1 MLATD
6 HIPLGAVLYEAGFD
20 IDRVLWMVV
29 DKLREGGAVVAGV
42 IQTSAAPS
50 DGCCAHMNLVDLK
63 SNRVFEISQ
72 ELGPQAQ
79 GCNLDQRGLAEAAG
93 IISEAIT
100 ADIDFLVINRFGKA
114 ESEGVG
120 LASCISDAIGAGIP
134 VLTAVREPYI
144 AEWQAFHGGL
154 ATDLSP
160 SAKVVIEWCAA
171 MVPPRLASRMVG

>member
-1 MLATD
+1 MPTTD
-6 HIPLGAVLYEAGFD
+6 QIPLGAVHYEAGFD
-20 IDRVLWMVV
+20 IDRVLWTAV

-42 IQTSAAPS
+42 IQSSSAPT

-72 ELGPQAQ
+72 DLGTQAQ
-79 GCNLDQRGLAEAAG
+79 GCSLDQRGLAEAAG
-93 IISEAIT
+93 VISKTIT

-134 VLTAVREPYI
+134 VLTAVREPYLVD
-144 AEWQAFHGGL
+144 WRAFHGGL
-154 ATDLSP
+154 ATDLSA
-160 SAKVVIEWCAA
+160 SAKDVIEWCTR
-171 MVPPRLASRMVG
+171 MVPELAGAS